1 MSRTTREINR
11 ITTTIISMSIRL
23 LFYALVFFLLYEG
36 ITRGYSI
43 GHEIFSPTAVS
54 GAPGKD
60 MEITVKEGES
70 VSAVAGE
77 LEKSGLIKDKLIFVI
92 QAVFYDYEV
101 YPGTYTLNTSMTS
114 KEMLKLIDESGI
126 ENEKAKT
133 QESSAESGSSSSTE
147 AESSS
152 QDAQSQESGSAKE
165 ENLTDGVSAA
175 NENGGSAVS
184 GEENQGGAVNHND
197 NGNNNGEVNNNGDGN
212 NGGAADSGAGGN
224 TGDAGAGSVDNV
236 PAGDVADEDGAYE
249 SW

>member
-43 GHEIFSPTAVS
+43 GHEIFAPTAVAE
-54 GAPGKD
+54 APGKD

-77 LEKSGLIKDKLIFVI
+77 LEKSGLIKNKLIFVI
-92 QAVFYDYEV
+92 QAKFYDYEV

-114 KEMLKLIDESGI
+114 KDMLKLIDESGI
-126 ENEKAKT
+126 ENEKAEAKAK
-133 QESSAESGSSSSTE
+133 ESSAVTGSSSSTE
-147 AESSS
+147 AESGS
-152 QDAQSQESGSAKE
+152 QNTPSQESGGAGE
-165 ENLTDGVSAA
+165 ENAANGVSAV
-175 NENGGSAVS
+175 NENGGSAV
-184 GEENQGGAVNHND
+184 G
-197 NGNNNGEVNNNGDGN
+197 GEVNDGVAEA
-212 NGGAADSGAGGN
+212 GGAGGN
-224 TGDAGAGSVDNV
+224 TGDAGAGSADDGL

>member
-43 GHEIFSPTAVS
+43 GHEIFAPTAVAE
-54 GAPGKD
+54 APGKD

-77 LEKSGLIKDKLIFVI
+77 LEKSGLIKNKLIFVI
-92 QAVFYDYEV
+92 QAKFYDYEV

-114 KEMLKLIDESGI
+114 KDMLKLIDESGI
-126 ENEKAKT
+126 ENEKAEAKAK
-133 QESSAESGSSSSTE
+133 ESSAVTGSSSSTE
-147 AESSS
+147 AESGS
-152 QDAQSQESGSAKE
+152 QNTPSQESGGSGE
-165 ENLTDGVSAA
+165 ENAANGVSAA
-175 NENGGSAVS
+175 NENGGSAV
-184 GEENQGGAVNHND
+184 G
-197 NGNNNGEVNNNGDGN
+197 GEVNDGVAEA
-212 NGGAADSGAGGN
+212 GGAGGN
-224 TGDAGAGSVDNV
+224 TGDAGAGSADDGL

>member
-43 GHEIFSPTAVS
+43 GHEIFAPTAVAE
-54 GAPGKD
+54 APGKD

-77 LEKSGLIKDKLIFVI
+77 LEKSGLIKNKLIFVI
-92 QAVFYDYEV
+92 QAKFYDYEV

-114 KEMLKLIDESGI
+114 KDMLKLIDESGI
-126 ENEKAKT
+126 ENEKAEAKAK
-133 QESSAESGSSSSTE
+133 ESSAVTGSSSSTE
-147 AESSS
+147 AESGS
-152 QDAQSQESGSAKE
+152 QNTTSQESGGAGE
-165 ENLTDGVSAA
+165 ENAANGVSAV
-175 NENGGSAVS
+175 NENGGSAV
-184 GEENQGGAVNHND
+184 G
-197 NGNNNGEVNNNGDGN
+197 GEVND
-212 NGGAADSGAGGN
+212 GGAEAGGAGGN
-224 TGDAGAGSVDNV
+224 TGDAGAGSADDGL

>member
-43 GHEIFSPTAVS
+43 GHEIFAPTAVAE
-54 GAPGKD
+54 APGKD

-77 LEKSGLIKDKLIFVI
+77 LEKSGLIKNKLIFVI
-92 QAVFYDYEV
+92 QAKFYDYEV

-114 KEMLKLIDESGI
+114 KDMLKLIDESGI

-133 QESSAESGSSSSTE
+133 KAKESSAETGSSPSTE
-147 AESSS
+147 AESGS
-152 QDAQSQESGSAKE
+152 QNAQSQESGGADE
-165 ENLTDGVSAA
+165 GNAANGVSAA
-175 NENGGSAVS
+175 NENGGSAV
-184 GEENQGGAVNHND
+184 G
-197 NGNNNGEVNNNGDGN
+197 GEVNN
-212 NGGAADSGAGGN
+212 GGAEAGGTGGN
-224 TGDAGAGSVDNV
+224 TGDAGAGSAAGGL